1 MFQLNYRH
9 KVLLMFNKVGS
20 YCENLTS
27 TKEQEVDALVVN
39 LSG

>member
-1 MFQLNYRH
+1 
-9 KVLLMFNKVGS
+9 MFNKVGS

-27 TKEQEVDALVVN
+27 TKEQEVDALVAD